1 MEILTGVHIVD
12 NVVMPGPGANSVN
25 VVILDGDDG
34 WLTLVDAGPP
44 GAEDAVCAYIAK
56 IGHQVADVKR
66 IIITHH
72 HVDHTGSLAGLAQRT
87 GAEVWAHRE
96 DAGFIDGSVARPP
109 VVLPEERIRAF
120 MPEATPEQMAEL
132 RKRMEHGMKTV
143 PARVDLRLSG
153 GEELAV
159 LGGCLIIH
167 TPGHTPGH
175 LSLFLPGRDLLL
187 AGDLLRYENGV
198 LSGPPPGFTQDPDT
212 AQVSLR
218 QVSQLSFQ
226 HMCGYH
232 GGFLSGN
239 AVNQL
244 RSLLERAQEA
254 G

>member
-12 NVVMPGPGANSVN
+12 NVVMQGPGGANSVN
-25 VVILDGDDG
+25 VTLLEGDDG
-34 WLTLVDAGPP
+34 HLTVVDTGPP
-44 GAEDAVCAYIAK
+44 GAEDAICAYITR
-56 IGHQVADVKR
+56 IGHQPTDVKR

-72 HVDHTGSLAGLAQRT
+72 HVDHTGGLAGLAQRT
-87 GAEVWAHRE
+87 GADVWAHRE

-109 VVLPEERIRAF
+109 LVFTDEHLRVL

-132 RKRMEHGMKTV
+132 RKRMEQGMKAAQV
-143 PARVDLRLSG
+143 RVDLRLSG

-175 LSLFLPGRDLLL
+175 LCFFLPGRGLLL

-198 LSGPPPGFTQDPDT
+198 LSGPPPEFTQDPEA
-212 AQVSLR
+212 AQTSLR
-218 QVSQLSFQ
+218 QISVLPFQ

-232 GGFLSGN
+232 GGFLSAN
-239 AVNQL
+239 AGNQL
-244 RSLLERAQEA
+244 RSLLEGA
-254 G
+254 